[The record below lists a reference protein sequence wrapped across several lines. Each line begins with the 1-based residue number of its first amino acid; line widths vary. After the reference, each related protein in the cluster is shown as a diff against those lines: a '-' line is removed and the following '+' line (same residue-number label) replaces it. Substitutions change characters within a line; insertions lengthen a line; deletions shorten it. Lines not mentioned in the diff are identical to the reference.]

1 MPYNKHGKAKQIE
14 MNMGYPQEMAP
25 VAPSE
30 TEVLLAQ
37 ETSHRLATLLGE
49 KPEVKIQILE
59 ENDSEAI
66 LTIPSSAMRLLVN
79 ILSEM
84 AQGNA
89 VILTSIHAELSTQQ
103 AADILNVSRPYLVE
117 LLDNGA
123 IPHHKVGTHRRV
135 LLEDIL
141 RYKEDIKAK
150 RREVLDEL
158 VAQAQELGMG
168 Y

>member
-1 MPYNKHGKAKQIE
+1 
-14 MNMGYPQEMAP
+14 MNMSYLQEMAP

-30 TEVLLAQ
+30 MEALLAQ
-37 ETSHRLATLLGE
+37 ATSHRLATLLGE
-49 KPEVKIQILE
+49 KPEVKVQILAENESE
-59 ENDSEAI
+59 ETLI
-66 LTIPSSAMRLLVN
+66 IPGSAMRLLVH

-89 VILTSIHAELSTQQ
+89 VVLTPIHAELSTQQ

-117 LLDNGA
+117 LLDNGG
-123 IPHHKVGTHRRV
+123 IPHRKVGTHHRV
-135 LLEDIL
+135 LLEDIM
-141 RYKEDIKAK
+141 RYKNDIKAK
-150 RREVLDEL
+150 RRAVLNEL